1 MNHLATIWGNINP
14 PPGVLRY
21 GGNNLGGLGLFMS
34 VIVKSLIA
42 FAGVYAFIN
51 LILAGYSFLSA
62 GGNPEK
68 IAQSWSK
75 IWQTFLGL
83 LIVVASFVIA
93 GVLGRLLFGNWT
105 ALTQLRYF
113 RPGP

>member
-1 MNHLATIWGNINP
+1 MNHLATIWGTISP
-14 PPGVLRY
+14 PPGVTAY
-21 GGNNLGGLGLFMS
+21 GGNNLGGLGLFMN
-34 VIVKSLIA
+34 VIVKSVIA

-83 LIVVASFVIA
+83 LIAVGSFVIA
-93 GVLGRLLFGNWT
+93 GVLGRLLFGQWD
-105 ALTQLRYF
+105 ALTRLRYF
-113 RPGP
+113 TP

>member
-1 MNHLATIWGNINP
+1 MNHLATIWGTINP
-14 PPGVLRY
+14 PPGVTAY
-21 GGNNLGGLGLFMS
+21 GSGLGGLGLFMS

-83 LIVVASFVIA
+83 LIAVGSFVIA
-93 GVLGRLLFGNWT
+93 GVLGRLLFGDFY
-105 ALTQLRYF
+105 ALTRLRYF
-113 RPGP
+113 TP